1 MPKKTAADLQRDI
14 ERYLAAGGEPA
25 GLLFRGGGRPVV
37 KPHTRTGRSC
47 ETCGRFHS
55 LADHA
60 RHARGGAATAA
71 KAAKV
76 TKPRATR
83 AKRAAATESPRVAPR
98 VQQED
103 LLARVRRALPGVR
116 GEGRFG
122 DRKVFV
128 SSLYDAVGPEMTLD
142 AFKRWLV
149 QRHKARD
156 LTLARADL
164 VAAMDPDLVARSEIS
179 HTPPATYHFVVD
191 SPR

>member
-60 RHARGGAATAA
+60 RHTAKSP
-71 KAAKV
+71 KAAKP
-76 TKPRATR
+76 TKPRVARVKR
-83 AKRAAATESPRVAPR
+83 AKATASLPIVSRA
-98 VQQED
+98 QQED
-103 LLARVRRALPGVR
+103 LLVRVRRALPGVR

-149 QRHKARD
+149 QRHQARD

-164 VAAMDPDLVARSEIS
+164 VAAMDPRLVARSEIS

-191 SPR
+191 PPR